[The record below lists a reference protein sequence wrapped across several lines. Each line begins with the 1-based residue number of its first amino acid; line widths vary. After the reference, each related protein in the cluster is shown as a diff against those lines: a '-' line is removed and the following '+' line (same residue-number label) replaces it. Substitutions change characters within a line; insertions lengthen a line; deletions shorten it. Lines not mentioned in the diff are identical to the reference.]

1 AGVGGAWVAAV
12 RPRRPALSLGAGRG
26 APPRRAAA
34 GLGQVALAGGRA
46 AHRAAGGDDVGGT
59 ALAQPVAGLGR
70 VAHVARAGAAN
81 ERTGLYGVRG
91 TGGAGSR
98 AGFGGVARARGRA
111 AHRPRIAG
119 RMLAEVAAAVTGVG
133 RARVAIVGA
142 RRAVRLERAIGRA
155 ARAGGAVRCAV
166 VAL

>member
-1 AGVGGAWVAAV
+1 MLASDVATVALIEGARVAVVGTRRTVRLFGVGRA
-12 RPRRPALSLGAGRG
+12 RG
-26 APPRRAAA
+26 ARAGA

-70 VAHVARAGAAN
+70 VAHVARAGATN

-119 RMLAEVAAAVTGVG
+119 RMLAEVAAAVT
-133 RARVAIVGA
+133 
-142 RRAVRLERAIGRA
+142 
-155 ARAGGAVRCAV
+155 
-166 VAL
+166 